1 MANCPI
7 TTDLLPSDCT
17 SLEIGGVSGAVY
29 GIDFE
34 VWKRATITADVDG
47 SISAISLTQTG
58 DKAVKYDLTY
68 GAPIPSTPFTQNN
81 GGKSGWA
88 HTLQMFLP
96 TKDQEIKKELA
107 GYANYGRIIWIVV
120 LDASVTANVYGNDVG
135 MRISAYDELP
145 NDPAKGGGIDVTF
158 STPTDATLEN
168 LPPVTFFDT
177 DRATTIA
184 ALDALIVPVT

>member
-1 MANCPI
+1 MPDCVLN
-7 TTDLLPSDCT
+7 TDLLPSDCT
-17 SLEIGGVSGAVY
+17 SLGIGGVSGAVY

-34 VWKRATITADVDG
+34 QWKRANVTADADG
-47 SISAISLTQTG
+47 TISAIALTQTG

-81 GGKSGWA
+81 GGKSGWS

-96 TKDQEIKKELA
+96 TKDQSIKKELA
-107 GYANYGRIIWIVV
+107 GYANYGRMIWIVV
-120 LDASVTANVYGNDVG
+120 LDSDVTANVYGNDVG

-168 LPPVTFFDT
+168 LQPVTFFNT

-184 ALDALIVPVT
+184 ALEALINPVV